1 MNYTDV
7 YKIESFFDKRGW
19 EAAAVW
25 KFGHKF
31 RVYSEYA
38 NDFLS
43 EVFDEIS
50 SAEKV
55 CENLTEI

>member
-1 MNYTDV
+1 MNHTDV

-19 EAAAVW
+19 EVAAIW

-31 RVYSEYA
+31 RIFSEFSQT
-38 NDFLS
+38 FLD

-50 SAEKV
+50 TAEKV
-55 CENLTEI
+55 AENLTEV